1 MKNAWQIYFS
11 RPNKRILFFLTLFF
25 LVLTLTAFV
34 FFLTY
39 NEHRAGYTFDDPI
52 LKLFH
57 PIAVSEIT
65 FFTTYFLGIYGLIIS
80 FRMPQ
85 LFTGLLQAYTMMT
98 LMRMLCLYVVP
109 LEAPASIIPLK
120 DTFLQSTFYS
130 GRENLK
136 DLFFSGHTAT
146 IFLFAFAFRKKKT
159 KWLFFIGATLIAVLV
174 VAQHVHYSIDVVAAP
189 VFAYVAVYI
198 QKRLKLN

>member
-1 MKNAWQIYFS
+1 M
-11 RPNKRILFFLTLFF
+11 FFLTLFL

-39 NEHRAGYTFDDPI
+39 NEHRAGYIFDDPI
-52 LKLFH
+52 LELFH

-65 FFTTYFLGIYGLIIS
+65 FFITYFLGIYGLIIS
-80 FRMPQ
+80 FRTPQ
-85 LFTGLLQAYTMMT
+85 LFVGLLQAYTLMT
-98 LMRMLCLYVVP
+98 LLRMLCLYSIP
-109 LEAPASIIPLK
+109 LEAPATIIPLK

-159 KWLFFIGATLIAVLV
+159 KLLFFCGAAFVGVLV
-174 VAQHVHYSIDVVAAP
+174 VAQHVHYSIDVLAAP
-189 VFAYVAVYI
+189 LFAYTAVQI
-198 QKRLKLN
+198 QKKLKLD

>member
-25 LVLTLTAFV
+25 LVLTLTSFV

-39 NEHRAGYTFDDPI
+39 NEHRAGYRFDDPI
-52 LKLFH
+52 LELFH

-65 FFTTYFLGIYGLIIS
+65 FFITYFLGIYGLIIS

-85 LFTGLLQAYTMMT
+85 LFVGLLQAYIIMT
-98 LMRMLCLYVVP
+98 LLRMLSLYVIP
-109 LEAPASIIPLK
+109 LEAPSTIIPLK

-146 IFLFAFAFRKKKT
+146 IFLFAFVFRKKKT
-159 KWLFFIGATLIAVLV
+159 KLLFFCGATFIGVFLV
-174 VAQHVHYSIDVVAAP
+174 VQHVHYSIDVLAAP
-189 VFAYVAVYI
+189 LFAYTAVLI
-198 QKRLKLN
+198 QKKLRLD